1 MLTLVEASPSSAHE
15 IDASIRVLTKHTTQL
30 MKGSQNPFFNLHN
43 FIVVGDPQSH
53 HLESFRRCG
62 YIKSQDYGETM
73 QEKNKGYIGESGLK
87 WHTRVKRHIS
97 DFKIPAQVWHWQND
111 SNDAKSLQGPPTK
124 SVTSYLQP
132 VVCEPP
138 LLHIA
143 LREIFCLCV

>member
-1 MLTLVEASPSSAHE
+1 M
-15 IDASIRVLTKHTTQL
+15 IRSTGLR
-30 MKGSQNPFFNLHN
+30 F
-43 FIVVGDPQSH
+43 
-53 HLESFRRCG
+53 
-62 YIKSQDYGETM
+62 
-73 QEKNKGYIGESGLK
+73 GYIGESGLK